1 MMRSRDSAWRAQAPR
16 DGKEKVA
23 LMLMALIARTYRT
36 RRAPRPYVPARWRLI
51 ALPSTAPQAHLF
63 STTDRAAESEGEFEQ
78 FIGQHERDVFGYL
91 WRMTG
96 NEQAAYDLSQ
106 ETFLRAWRHF
116 ARVAAYDQP
125 RAWLFRVATRL
136 ALNYRRD
143 RRPDTLSLD
152 VDAADALATPT
163 SDPAARTAQRDAIE
177 SALLALPR
185 RLRAALIL
193 RDVYG
198 YHTDEIASVLQVSRA
213 AAKMT
218 ISRAREQFR
227 ASYLG
232 EEAGR

>member
-1 MMRSRDSAWRAQAPR
+1 
-16 DGKEKVA
+16 
-23 LMLMALIARTYRT
+23 ML
-36 RRAPRPYVPARWRLI
+36 
-51 ALPSTAPQAHLF
+51 HLF
-63 STTDRAAESEGEFEQ
+63 RWSPRAIPALALATSASTPIGIAHVEQDFEQ
-78 FIGQHERDVFGYL
+78 LIHLHERDVFGYL

-96 NEQAAYDLSQ
+96 DEQAAYDLSQ

-143 RRPDTLSLD
+143 RRANPLPVDLMEADAQRLVAHDPTARLVEREAIEAALLSL
-152 VDAADALATPT
+152 PK
-163 SDPAARTAQRDAIE
+163 RM
-177 SALLALPR
+177 
-185 RLRAALIL
+185 RAALIL

-198 YHTDEIASVLQVSRA
+198 YRSAEIARVLDVSPA

-227 ASYLG
+227 AHYFD
-232 EEAGR
+232 EEAGQ

>member
-1 MMRSRDSAWRAQAPR
+1 
-16 DGKEKVA
+16 
-23 LMLMALIARTYRT
+23 MLMALIAGA
-36 RRAPRPYVPARWRLI
+36 RRRRLLTSQPPGPLQ
-51 ALPSTAPQAHLF
+51 LPSARPLMSHLAT
-63 STTDRAAESEGEFEQ
+63 SMRISDGADSASSAVSADSEAAFEQ
-78 FIGQHERDVFGYL
+78 LIERHERDVFGYL